1 MILIDKNINTK
12 TLYLRLTLT
21 EEYTGYLLEITSK
34 ATGEV
39 TNVVINDISNT
50 PVFQK
55 FTISNLGLDL
65 GDYDY
70 VIYEVIT
77 GSIDKTNA
85 VSILSKGL
93 LRVIDS
99 GDSSYELN
107 NNSNFVFYA
116 N

>member
-1 MILIDKNINTK
+1 MILIDKDINTK

-21 EEYTGYLLEITSK
+21 EIGTEYLLEITSK

-39 TNVVINDISNT
+39 SNIVINDISNT
-50 PVFQK
+50 SAFQK
-55 FTISNLGLDL
+55 FTISNLNLDL

-70 VIYEVIT
+70 VIYEVLA
-77 GSIDKTNA
+77 GNIDKTNA
-85 VSILSKGL
+85 ISILSKGL